1 MEESSTKWWVGLG
14 AAFIIGLMVLIAT
27 TGGIPSVNG
36 VGNPV
41 ADVVVTVQGTWQNYD
56 IPFVTDTASIS
67 SITYSV
73 TDWHYVLYS
82 YITGSYGTVLSTA
95 DTAQGKITWQ
105 LVEDGQTVAQ
115 GSYQFGLSSNWQT
128 QFTIQNVAPGSYTLQ
143 VQVYEYWNNGILGS
157 GWAMRASAS
166 QGITVNENLASS
178 GG

>member
-56 IPFVTDTASIS
+56 IPFVTDTVSIN

-73 TDWHYVLYS
+73 TDWHNVLFS
-82 YITGSYGTVLSTA
+82 YITSSYGTVLSTA
-95 DTAQGKITWQ
+95 DTAQAKLTWQ
-105 LVEDGQTVAQ
+105 LVQNGQTVAQ

-157 GWAMRASAS
+157 GWALRASAS
-166 QGITVNENLASS
+166 QGITVNPPPSS
-178 GG
+178 S